1 MTTPAD
7 TRTPRVGGAR
17 PAAGHRPAPWVRTRL
32 RSARLAALLTAAL
45 AFGTVFLAAAFP
57 RAVDRGTDDALHRFL
72 TDRGPAWNT
81 LIATADHRNDAADL
95 DEVARKLASRPGR
108 TFRYAESGPVH
119 GARGD
124 RFREISNPGYAR
136 PDGLKPRVS
145 LMYLQ
150 GVAER
155 VTVVAGTWPT
165 GSGGQ
170 DGAVPI
176 ALSKAAA
183 DSIGIRLGDVLQGGE
198 GPGPELA
205 TVVGLY
211 TVKDPRDPYWYDL
224 GCLDRACAQGNP
236 HVALA
241 ADGLVAADA
250 LDRLAQWGAHATD
263 FWRLPVDTGALHAR
277 DLPATGREI
286 NGYLTGPSAVGL
298 AAYTGRDDL
307 SLGSQLPTAF
317 NQAIARQNAAA
328 PLAAI
333 GPAGLAAVG
342 AVVLFLAAGLT
353 TDRRTAELR
362 LLQARGGSRGGV
374 LRRLLGEGAVT
385 VLPAAAAATALALV
399 LVPTPRWTEA
409 VLAALAATLIALL
422 GFPARA
428 ALFWSRPRRRNAGR
442 RLVGELLVLAVTAAA
457 VLELRRR
464 GVAPAGQEPDLL
476 LVAAPLLLAVTG
488 GLLLARLQPVVVG
501 ALARV
506 AGRRPGLVGFL
517 GLARAA
523 RGSGGRGRPSL
534 LPMLALTLAVTTA
547 GFGATVLDAVD
558 GARLRAARGVV
569 GGDAAV
575 GTPTGVTL
583 PTRFTEAAARMPGVR
598 LATGVWWESE
608 VFLLGSDVAPTRVS
622 VLVVDPGA
630 YAELSRSVGRGG
642 FDPGLLAGG
651 AGGPDAPMPALF
663 STALGE
669 RLTAGSYRLRLPDGW
684 ELNAGAAGRISATP
698 ALVGDDRKF
707 VVLPSG
713 PAVAQRPELGRPN
726 LWFGVGDIDEGRLKR
741 LVRELAAPTA
751 WRVAFGEHPGMVL
764 PPVAAG
770 AVSAPPAAPAAGA
783 PAAGSAA
790 GTVAGAPAAAPAAG
804 TAAPSPGADTNASGG
819 SDAAGAGGAD
829 EDALL
834 SGYQVHT
841 STALAAGFA
850 DDPLQRS
857 AGRLFWAAVLGAGG
871 FALLA
876 VLLTLVRTAPERAAL
891 LARLRTMG
899 LRPRQG
905 LALILAEAVPQSVVA
920 AVGGGLVALA
930 ATALLGPAFD
940 LSVLVGAEV
949 PPGLEPAVPPVLRQ
963 VLALVALVTVGVV
976 AEALIAGRR
985 QIATELRVGEQR

>member
-7 TRTPRVGGAR
+7 TRNPRAGGAR
-17 PAAGHRPAPWVRTRL
+17 PTSAHRPAPWVRTRL
-32 RSARLAALLTAAL
+32 RSARLAALLMAAL

-57 RAVDRGTDDALHRFL
+57 RALDRGTDDALHRFL
-72 TDRGPAWNT
+72 ADRGPAWNT
-81 LIATADHRNDAADL
+81 LVATSNDRFDAADL
-95 DEVARKLASRPGR
+95 DEVARKLGSRPGR
-108 TFRYAESGPVH
+108 TFRYAASGPVY

-124 RFREISNPGYAR
+124 KFREIANPGYAS
-136 PDGLKPRVS
+136 PDGLKPRVG

-150 GVAER
+150 GITER
-155 VTVVAGTWPT
+155 VTLVAGGWPT
-165 GSGGQ
+165 GPGGQ
-170 DGAVPI
+170 DGPVPI

-183 DSIGIRLGDVLQGGE
+183 DTIGIRLGDVLRGGE
-198 GPGPELA
+198 GPAPELA
-205 TVVGLY
+205 EVVGLY
-211 TVKDPRDPYWYDL
+211 TVKDPHDPYWYDL
-224 GCLDRACAQGNP
+224 GCLDRACVEGNP
-236 HVALA
+236 HVALK
-241 ADGLVAADA
+241 ADGLVAAGA
-250 LDRLAQWGAHATD
+250 LERVAQWGAHTTD
-263 FWRLPVDTGALHAR
+263 FWRLPVDTAALHAR
-277 DLPATGREI
+277 DLPATGRE
-286 NGYLTGPSAVGL
+286 LTGFVTGPGAVAL
-298 AAYTGRDDL
+298 AAYTGREDL
-307 SLGSQLPTAF
+307 SLRSQLPTAF

-385 VLPAAAAATALALV
+385 VLPAAAAATALALA
-399 LVPTPRWTEA
+399 LLSTPRWTEA
-409 VLAALAATLIALL
+409 VLAALAATLVALL

-442 RLVGELLVLAVTAAA
+442 RLVGELLVLAVTVAA
-457 VLELRRR
+457 VLEVRRR

-488 GLLLARLQPVVVG
+488 GLVLARLQPAVVG
-501 ALARV
+501 ALARA

-523 RGSGGRGRPSL
+523 RGSGGRTGPSL
-534 LPMLALTLAVTTA
+534 LPMVALTLAVTTA

-558 GARLRAARGVV
+558 GARLRAARAVV

-575 GTPTGVTL
+575 AAPTGTTL
-583 PTRFTEAAARMPGVR
+583 PDRFTEAAGAMPGVR
-598 LATGVWWESE
+598 LATSVWWESE
-608 VFLLGSDVAPTRVS
+608 VFLLGSGVAPTRVS
-622 VLVVDPGA
+622 ALVVDPAA

-651 AGGPDAPMPALF
+651 GGGDAPVPALF
-663 STALGE
+663 STALGDQ
-669 RLTAGSYRLRLPDGW
+669 LTPGGYRLRLPNGW
-684 ELNAGAAGRISATP
+684 ELNAAVAGRIGATP

-726 LWFGVGDIDEGRLKR
+726 LWFAVGDIDERQLQG
-741 LVRELAAPTA
+741 LVRELAPPVG
-751 WRVAFGEHPGMVL
+751 WRVTFGEHPGTVL
-764 PPVAAG
+764 SPDAAG
-770 AVSAPPAAPAAGA
+770 VVSPQPSAPASAAASAPAAGTPAAGA
-783 PAAGSAA
+783 PAAG
-790 GTVAGAPAAAPAAG
+790 APASVPAAG
-804 TAAPSPGADTNASGG
+804 ADGAAA
-819 SDAAGAGGAD
+819 
-829 EDALL
+829 DALL
-834 SGYQVHT
+834 SGYQVRT
-841 STALAAGFA
+841 SRTLAAEFA

-905 LALILAEAVPQSVVA
+905 LALILAETVPQAVVA

-949 PPGLEPAVPPVLRQ
+949 PPGLGPAVAPVLRQ
-963 VLALVALVTVGVV
+963 VLGLVALVTAGVV
-976 AEALIAGRR
+976 AEALISGRR